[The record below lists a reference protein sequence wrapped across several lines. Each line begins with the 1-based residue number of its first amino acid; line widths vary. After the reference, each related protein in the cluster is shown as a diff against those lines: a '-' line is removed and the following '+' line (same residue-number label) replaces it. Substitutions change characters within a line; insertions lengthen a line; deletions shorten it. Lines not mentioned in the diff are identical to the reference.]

1 MHDARHQELIDAR
14 DRDIARRVSRVA
26 PVLVGGVVVTAAALW
41 PLIGSRAVVV
51 FALVAFGFHALDPD
65 FPPLRRWHASRPGIL
80 VAAVL
85 LAAACLVS
93 GGPHSPLVMLFAM
106 PAVVA
111 CTHLRDR
118 RLAVALAGIELLVI
132 AVVVSDGPGEL
143 LARPDLLAV
152 PTVTLAMVSIVVTAL
167 AGSDVEHRSAAALD
181 PLTGMLNRHGL
192 AGRFAELRAQ
202 AERTGSPISVALVDL
217 DGFKS
222 VNDEHGHGRGD
233 DVLRGV
239 AATLSAH
246 LRSFELAYRIGGDEF
261 VVVLPGVALPE
272 AIEIAERLRRRVEQA
287 PGLGVTLS
295 IGVSSAAGDGA
306 VYETLYA
313 RADEALY
320 RAKLAGRNR
329 VEPLPAH
336 AGPHAAAA

>member
-1 MHDARHQELIDAR
+1 MHDARHQELIVAR

-26 PVLVGGVVVTAAALW
+26 PVLVGGVVATAVALW
-41 PLIGSRAVVV
+41 PLIGLRAVAVL
-51 FALVAFGFHALDPD
+51 ALVAFGFHALDPD
-65 FPPLRRWHASRPGIL
+65 FPPLRRWHANRPGIL
-80 VAAVL
+80 VAAAL
-85 LAAACLVS
+85 LAVACLIS

-118 RLAVALAGIELLVI
+118 RLAVTLAGIELLLV
-132 AVVVSDGPGEL
+132 AVAASAGAGAL
-143 LARPDLLAV
+143 LARPDLLVV
-152 PTVTLAMVSIVVTAL
+152 PTVTLVMVSIVVTAL
-167 AGSDVEHRSAAALD
+167 AGSDVEHRNAAALD
-181 PLTGMLNRHGL
+181 SLTGMLNRHGL

-202 AERTGSPISVALVDL
+202 AERTGAPVSVALVDI
-217 DGFKS
+217 DGFKA
-222 VNDEHGHGRGD
+222 VNDEQGHGRGD
-233 DVLRGV
+233 EVLRGV
-239 AATLSAH
+239 AATLSGS

-261 VVVLPGVALPE
+261 VVVLPGVGLPE

-295 IGVSSAAGDGA
+295 IGVSSTAGDDV

-320 RAKLAGRNR
+320 RAKVAGRNR
-329 VEPLPAH
+329 VEPPPAD
-336 AGPHAAAA
+336 AALRAAAA